1 MAQYDIN
8 LREYW
13 RVLKKRK
20 FIVIFVAIVLGI
32 FSTSLAIVK
41 APVPL
46 YSTLCV
52 IEFEKAPVVEG
63 VYGKK
68 PPEADYDDIETQISV
83 IKSYSIFQRV
93 AEKMGL
99 VPSGALEQGGHLKE
113 QMIAIIEA
121 LQSKVEIERERWTSI
136 LNIIVTDRNPAFAQK
151 LADTIALTYQ
161 EVHAEDQMKRTKET
175 LKYISEQL
183 GEVRSRLREAEDE
196 FNRFSQDNELISIDL
211 QSENLLAR
219 TQQIQDEIRRLGEDK
234 RELGEVLERLNGFI
248 KNPSGSG
255 HDFYSSIANTQYQGT
270 YDKLVSLLLKKDTL
284 LKNFTPKHPE
294 VQAISYEIMENARK
308 MGILLQL
315 QISSI
320 EKKVADLGNDLEK
333 VNKKTKVLMD
343 KKLEFDRLKRKV
355 DLYTDMSAL
364 LEQKNQE
371 ALIRRADR
379 PEEVKIVKPARLPTR
394 PINPPKTAATGAAG
408 VLIGLVLGIV
418 IGFVVETFDTSL
430 GAIEDVEETLGT
442 QVLGIIPQADM
453 KDMIE
458 GLKEKYPGGIS
469 LPDEKRMS
477 YLVSHFVPKSMMSE
491 SFRALRT
498 NVQFKDEEKKAK
510 AIAVTSSSPQE
521 GKTLVAVNLA
531 IAMAQART
539 KVLLVGS
546 DLRKPAVDKVFDL
559 EMTPGLT
566 DILMESYQWRD
577 AVKTVMD
584 MAMGEL
590 TQTQII
596 RTPGLDNLH
605 VITSGA
611 IPPNPAELIDS
622 PALTAF
628 IEEAKKEYDMIIF
641 DSPPILSTADAA
653 ILGAKMDGVLL
664 VYRVGSVSKGLLK
677 RSVTQLQQVKSNIMG
692 VILNGMRPEVSPDF
706 QDYKYYSYYYS
717 YGEEG
722 KDKRRG
728 DRKRS
733 WALLGGRKGKGK
745 TREAKTPLEEEGR
758 GAQKEGG
765 KKVGG
770 RRLFLLFVA
779 TAILALG
786 ILWHNNLIDPFKAL
800 EKQVVGK
807 KEETKPGD
815 KTALPSKAG
824 MEREPK
830 SRSAKSKRPVSVAK
844 PKVEHNRSIPE
855 EPAKPKPLIAAE
867 PPAVKKEI
875 SKERSKAKQQGPA
888 DKQNEKASEA
898 KPDSDSKTPLPQ
910 SPPQPEKPMGT
921 KTPKVAKEISKQGI
935 QEKPDV
941 ISKEPKIMASQERVA
956 PPAVTKPV
964 REVQSP
970 VPFKKSVSYPYSLL
984 LYHFRNLERAKEAV
998 SRYSK
1003 KGLSAYWVKVELS
1016 NGLWYR
1022 VFVGYFEGREQAE
1035 RFRKEHGFRQAMVKR
1050 TAYAT
1055 LINTYESRDELGARM
1070 QFLEDLGYSPYV
1082 IEDNMGVFRLY
1093 VGTFITKEGAEKQH
1107 QELESEGVQSQV
1119 VQR

>member
-1 MAQYDIN
+1 LAQYDIN

-20 FIVIFVAIVLGI
+20 FIVIFISIVLGI
-32 FSTSLAIVK
+32 FSTSLAILK

-46 YSTLCV
+46 YTTVCV

-68 PPEADYDDIETQISV
+68 SAEPDYDDIETQISV

-93 AEKMGL
+93 AEKLHL
-99 VPSGALEQGGHLKE
+99 VPSGALEEGGQLKE
-113 QMIAIIEA
+113 QMISLIEG
-121 LQSKVEIERERWTSI
+121 LQSKVEVERERWTSI
-136 LNIIVTDRNPAFAQK
+136 LNIMVTDRNPAFAQK
-151 LADTIALTYQ
+151 LADAIALTYQ
-161 EVHAEDQMKRTKET
+161 EVHAEEQMKRTKET
-175 LKYISEQL
+175 LRYISEQL
-183 GEVRSRLREAEDE
+183 SEVRGRLRESEDE
-196 FNRFSQDNELISIDL
+196 FNRFSQENELISIDL
-211 QSENLLAR
+211 QSENLLGR
-219 TQQIQDEIRRLGEDK
+219 TQQIQDEIRKLNEDK
-234 RELGEVLERLNGFI
+234 RELQEILERLNGFI
-248 KNPSGSG
+248 ENPSGSG
-255 HDFYSSIANTQYQGT
+255 HDFYSSTANSQYQLT

-294 VQAISYEIMENARK
+294 VQALSYEIMENARK

-315 QISSI
+315 QISTI
-320 EKKVADLGNDLEK
+320 EKKEIDLGKELEK
-333 VNKKTKVLMD
+333 VGKKTKVLMD

-379 PEEVKIVKPARLPTR
+379 PEEVKIVKPARLPTH

-442 QVLGIIPQADM
+442 QVLGIVPQADI

-469 LPDEKRMS
+469 LPDEKRIS

-498 NVQFKDEEKKAK
+498 NIQFKDAEKKAK

-521 GKTLVAVNLA
+521 GKTLVTVNLA
-531 IAMAQART
+531 IAMAQARM
-539 KVLLVGS
+539 KVLLIGS
-546 DLRKPAVDKVFDL
+546 DLRKPALDKVFDL

-566 DILMESYQWRD
+566 DILMENYQWRD
-577 AVKTVMD
+577 TVKTVMD

-628 IEEAKKEYDMIIF
+628 IEEAKEEYDMVIF

-653 ILGAKMDGVLL
+653 ILGAKVDGVLL

-722 KDKRRG
+722 KDKRLR
-728 DRKRS
+728 DRKRG
-733 WALLGGRKGKGK
+733 WAFLGRKGKGESREERK
-745 TREAKTPLEEEGR
+745 TSTEEGGR
-758 GAQKEGG
+758 GSQEQKG
-765 KKVGG
+765 KKVSG
-770 RRLFLLFVA
+770 RRLLLLFVA

-786 ILWHNNLIDPFKAL
+786 ILWHNNLIDPFKAS
-800 EKQVVGK
+800 EKQAGVK
-807 KEETKPGD
+807 KEEIETGTKKGVYSKTPGARRPERVSPTTKPAVSKKEDPLQKRNTGTESPAASKPLPGIKSPGPEKNTPEPAGPSEKSEAVTARPEPAVSAGEAAD
-815 KTALPSKAG
+815 KTGLVK
-824 MEREPK
+824 ET
-830 SRSAKSKRPVSVAK
+830 VS
-844 PKVEHNRSIPE
+844 ERSIPKGRID
-855 EPAKPKPLIAAE
+855 PQCL
-867 PPAVKKEI
+867 
-875 SKERSKAKQQGPA
+875 
-888 DKQNEKASEA
+888 EKLNLVPQLTS
-898 KPDSDSKTPLPQ
+898 Q
-910 SPPQPEKPMGT
+910 SPRLHRRVQQLRRQPQFQKKPCRIPTPYTWALLKIWSGQKKRFPFIWEKEYLPIG
-921 KTPKVAKEISKQGI
+921 
-935 QEKPDV
+935 
-941 ISKEPKIMASQERVA
+941 
-956 PPAVTKPV
+956 
-964 REVQSP
+964 
-970 VPFKKSVSYPYSLL
+970 
-984 LYHFRNLERAKEAV
+984 
-998 SRYSK
+998 
-1003 KGLSAYWVKVELS
+1003 
-1016 NGLWYR
+1016 
-1022 VFVGYFEGREQAE
+1022 
-1035 RFRKEHGFRQAMVKR
+1035 
-1050 TAYAT
+1050 
-1055 LINTYESRDELGARM
+1055 
-1070 QFLEDLGYSPYV
+1070 
-1082 IEDNMGVFRLY
+1082 
-1093 VGTFITKEGAEKQH
+1093 
-1107 QELESEGVQSQV
+1107 
-1119 VQR
+1119 